1 MATVASL
8 KAAKTVKDEALAKR
22 LAEMAYFMIDRTLPY
37 TAIPDDVVDT
47 LARCLLPK
55 IQAYFN
61 SPEGRAEF
69 EEWKR
74 QQAND

>member
-1 MATVASL
+1 MTEKL
-8 KAAKTVKDEALAKR
+8 KNQGTPNHE
-22 LAEMAYFMIDRTLPY
+22 
-37 TAIPDDVVDT
+37 AIPDDVVDT

-61 SPEGRAEF
+61 SPEGQAEF

-74 QQAND
+74 RQANDWHTKRPYPLDRAAFL